1 MSDADREQNLTRAF
15 VDLADTL
22 VTDYDVADLLQQ
34 LVDHCVDLLGAIA
47 AGLLLSDQ
55 RGHLQ
60 VLASSS
66 EQTRLVELFQLQ
78 ADEGPCLDCYRTGQ
92 PVEADLADPD
102 THWPRFSQAA
112 RAAGYTHVQAV
123 PLRLREQTIGAMNLF
138 TPTVSLPTAD
148 VAVAQAL
155 ADVATIG
162 ILSERSI
169 RHHEVLTE
177 QLQYALNSRVVIEQ
191 AKGIIAEARQVEM
204 DQAFAILRSAAR
216 SSNRGLTDL
225 ARALATQALDPA
237 DILTSAKAGQT
248 QP

>member
-1 MSDADREQNLTRAF
+1 MPDVDREQNLTRAF
-15 VDLADTL
+15 VGLADTL
-22 VTDYDVADLLQQ
+22 VTDYDMVDLLQQ
-34 LVDHCVDLLGAIA
+34 LVDHCVDLLDAIA

-78 ADEGPCLDCYRTGQ
+78 AEEGPCLDTYRTGQ
-92 PVEADLADPD
+92 PVGADLTDPG
-102 THWPRFSQAA
+102 TEWPRFSQAA
-112 RAAGYTHVQAV
+112 RAVGYTHVQAV
-123 PLRLREQTIGAMNLF
+123 PLRLREQIIGAMNLF
-138 TPTVSLPTAD
+138 TTTASLPPAD
-148 VAVAQAL
+148 VSVAQAL

-191 AKGIIAEARQVEM
+191 AKGIMAEAGQVDM
-204 DQAFAILRSAAR
+204 QQAFTLLRSAAR
-216 SSNRGLTDL
+216 SNNRGLTDL
-225 ARALATQALDPA
+225 ARALATRALDPTELLDSARA
-237 DILTSAKAGQT
+237 DPA